1 MRSSGIILGNRIYS
15 FILGDNWRQS
25 RRKLLFKQF
34 SSTLASIIFLTKLLN
49 PVILFNSGRTRK
61 RERISYYL
69 TWLCWNY
76 THKNI

>member
-61 RERISYYL
+61 DKLLPYMALLELYS
-69 TWLCWNY
+69 
-76 THKNI
+76 